1 MPVRR
6 ICQPPGDVRIGTHIM
21 TEAPLPTPTFDH
33 AVINARDHM
42 DEAVAYYRRLGFQ
55 LTPRGRHTLGSINHL
70 AIFYTTAQLY
80 RSMFGGEAVRPVAG
94 GFSLAMGLSRL
105 DILTPAVVADSFGAA
120 TPDAAGCSTYPAA
133 LGLRVRRLD
142 DTYRML
148 EGSGVGVRRDGAR
161 LVVPASE
168 AFGATLE
175 FVE

>member
-1 MPVRR
+1 V
-6 ICQPPGDVRIGTHIM
+6 ICAADPD
-21 TEAPLPTPTFDH
+21 A
-33 AVINARDHM
+33 
-42 DEAVAYYRRLGFQ
+42 
-55 LTPRGRHTLGSINHL
+55 
-70 AIFYTTAQLY
+70 TAQLY

-94 GFSLAMGLSRL
+94 GFSLAMGLSRFDL
-105 DILTPAVVADSFGAA
+105 LTPAVVADSFGAA

>member
-1 MPVRR
+1 M
-6 ICQPPGDVRIGTHIM
+6 IC
-21 TEAPLPTPTFDH
+21 A
-33 AVINARDHM
+33 A
-42 DEAVAYYRRLGFQ
+42 
-55 LTPRGRHTLGSINHL
+55 
-70 AIFYTTAQLY
+70 TAQLY

-120 TPDAAGCSTYPAA
+120 TPDAAGCSTYPPA